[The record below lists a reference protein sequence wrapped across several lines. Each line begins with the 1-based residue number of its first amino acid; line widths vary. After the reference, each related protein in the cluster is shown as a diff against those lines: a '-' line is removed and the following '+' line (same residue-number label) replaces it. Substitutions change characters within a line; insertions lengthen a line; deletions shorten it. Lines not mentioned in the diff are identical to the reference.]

1 MNTEDRL
8 MNAQELDAAAPLSE
22 AERQDFFRSI
32 EGVARASVAQLRA
45 APDGRAVVHWMVNVH
60 RNLEAVTQRHQ
71 QSGAP
76 IACKKGC
83 GHCCHIRV
91 EVLPAEIFRIAHHVR
106 KLPMDAQENLIQAL
120 QRHVPGTQQTCP
132 MLSDEQLCSI
142 YEVRPSVCRKGHSLD
157 VQACQDRSPTIAQS
171 LALLVDAEAL
181 IQGTSQAY
189 AQLGLQSGAYE
200 LTQALLTALHDSM
213 AESRWLK
220 GEAVFQSDKASGTTA
235 M

>member
-1 MNTEDRL
+1 MTAED
-8 MNAQELDAAAPLSE
+8 MADAAPLSE

-45 APDGRAVVHWMVNVH
+45 AQDGRAVVHWMVNVH
-60 RNLEAVTQRHQ
+60 RNVDAVTQRHQ
-71 QSGAP
+71 QAGAP

-106 KLPMDAQENLIQAL
+106 KLTMEDQEALIQAL
-120 QRHVPGTQQTCP
+120 QQHVPGIQQTCP
-132 MLSDEQLCSI
+132 MLSAEQLCTI
-142 YEVRPSVCRKGHSLD
+142 YDVRPSVCRKGHSLN
-157 VQACQDRSPTIAQS
+157 VQACQDRAPTIPQS

-181 IQGTSQAY
+181 IQGTSKAY

-200 LTQALLTALHDSM
+200 LTKALLAVLQDPL

-220 GEAVFQSDKASGTTA
+220 GEQVFQADKAPDTTV